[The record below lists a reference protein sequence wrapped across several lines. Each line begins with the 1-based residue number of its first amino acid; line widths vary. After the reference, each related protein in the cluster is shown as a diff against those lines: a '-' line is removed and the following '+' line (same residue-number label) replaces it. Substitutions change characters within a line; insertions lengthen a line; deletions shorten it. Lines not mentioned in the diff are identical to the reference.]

1 MHFLLLQKDGSLSG
15 NFIETY
21 IDRHKF
27 TKILEMQIELVE
39 STVAWVRSLR
49 EAGLALLLLSV
60 IYAKGVRP
68 TYFY

>member
-1 MHFLLLQKDGSLSG
+1 
-15 NFIETY
+15 
-21 IDRHKF
+21 
-27 TKILEMQIELVE
+27 MQIELIE

-68 TYFY
+68 TYFTRLF